1 MSRRRAGALVVLLSL
16 AALVASGGCARRS
29 GLDVRYP
36 EAGANRALLASVESR
51 RVEIKPVT
59 DGRVDTTRIGSKS
72 GNGGDLVTSRPVADI
87 VREALAVEIGKNG
100 HAVVTGRS
108 DVILAADVEEFWLDV
123 VRGYTTTQYVGKVV
137 IAVAVLNGRTGDGIL
152 TRRYVGVRRRQ
163 VDTVSDD
170 AAREVMDAALARS
183 IRDLATDPA
192 LATAFGRVTTAAAPR

>member
-16 AALVASGGCARRS
+16 AAFVSSRCARPS

-36 EAGANRALLASVESR
+36 EAGANRAMLASVERR

-59 DGRVDTTRIGSKS
+59 DGRVDTTRIGSKPDK
-72 GNGGDLVTSRPVADI
+72 GGDLVTSRPVADI
-87 VREALAVEIGKNG
+87 VHEALAVEIGKNG
-100 HAVVTGRS
+100 HAVVAERS

-123 VRGYTTTQYVGKVV
+123 VRGYATTQYVGKVV
-137 IAVAVLNGRTGDGIL
+137 IAVAVLDGRTGDGIL

-163 VDTVSDD
+163 VDRVSDD

-192 LATAFGRVTTAAAPR
+192 LVTAFGRVTTAAAPR

>member
-16 AALVASGGCARRS
+16 AALVSSGCARPS

-36 EAGANRALLASVESR
+36 EAGANRAMLASVERR

-59 DGRVDTTRIGSKS
+59 DGRVDITRIGSKPDK
-72 GNGGDLVTSRPVADI
+72 GGDLVTSRPVADI
-87 VREALAVEIGKNG
+87 VHEALAVEIGKNG
-100 HAVVTGRS
+100 HAVVAERS

-137 IAVAVLNGRTGDGIL
+137 IAVAVLDGRTGDGIL

-192 LATAFGRVTTAAAPR
+192 LVTAFGRVTTAAAPR

>member
-1 MSRRRAGALVVLLSL
+1 MRPRRAGALVVLLSL
-16 AALVASGGCARRS
+16 AALVSAGCARPS

-36 EAGANRALLASVESR
+36 EAGANRAMLASVESR

-59 DGRVDTTRIGSKS
+59 DGRVDTTRIGSKPD
-72 GNGGDLVTSRPVADI
+72 NGGDLVTSRPVADI

-100 HAVVTGRS
+100 HAVVVSRS

-123 VRGYTTTQYVGKVV
+123 VRGYATTQYVGKVV
-137 IAVAVLNGRTGDGIL
+137 IALTVLDGRTGDGIV
-152 TRRYVGVRRRQ
+152 TRRYVGVRRRH

-192 LATAFGRVTTAAAPR
+192 LVTAFGRVTTAAAPR

>member
-16 AALVASGGCARRS
+16 AALMSSGCARPS

-36 EAGANRALLASVESR
+36 EAGANRAMLASVERR

-59 DGRVDTTRIGSKS
+59 DGRVDTTRIGSKPDK
-72 GNGGDLVTSRPVADI
+72 GGDLVTSRPVADI
-87 VREALAVEIGKNG
+87 VHEALAVEIGKNG
-100 HAVVTGRS
+100 HAVVAERS
-108 DVILAADVEEFWLDV
+108 DVILAADVEEFWLDM
-123 VRGYTTTQYVGKVV
+123 VRGYATTQYVGKVV
-137 IAVAVLNGRTGDGIL
+137 IAVAVLDGRTGDGIL

-192 LATAFGRVTTAAAPR
+192 LVTAFGRVTTAAAPR

>member
-1 MSRRRAGALVVLLSL
+1 MRPRRAGALVVLLSL
-16 AALVASGGCARRS
+16 AALVSSGCARPS

-36 EAGANRALLASVESR
+36 EAGANRAMLASVERR

-59 DGRVDTTRIGSKS
+59 DGRVDTTRIGSKPDK
-72 GNGGDLVTSRPVADI
+72 GGDLVTSRPVADI
-87 VREALAVEIGKNG
+87 VHEALAVEIGKNG
-100 HAVVTGRS
+100 HAVVVSRS

-123 VRGYTTTQYVGKVV
+123 VRGYATTQYVGKVV
-137 IAVAVLNGRTGDGIL
+137 IAVAVRDGRTGDGIL

-163 VDTVSDD
+163 VDRISDD

-192 LATAFGRVTTAAAPR
+192 LVTAFGRVTTAAAPR

>member
-16 AALVASGGCARRS
+16 AALVSSGCARPS

-36 EAGANRALLASVESR
+36 EAGANRAMLASVERR

-59 DGRVDTTRIGSKS
+59 DGRVDTTRIGSKPDK
-72 GNGGDLVTSRPVADI
+72 GGDLVTSRPVADI
-87 VREALAVEIGKNG
+87 VHEALAVEIGKNG
-100 HAVVTGRS
+100 HAVVAERS
-108 DVILAADVEEFWLDV
+108 DVILAADVEEFWLDM
-123 VRGYTTTQYVGKVV
+123 VRGYATTQYVGKVV
-137 IAVAVLNGRTGDGIL
+137 IAVAVLDGRTGDGIL

-192 LATAFGRVTTAAAPR
+192 LVTAFGRVTTAAAPR

>member
-16 AALVASGGCARRS
+16 AALMSSGCARPS

-36 EAGANRALLASVESR
+36 EAGANRAMLASVERR

-59 DGRVDTTRIGSKS
+59 DGRVDTTRIGSKPDK
-72 GNGGDLVTSRPVADI
+72 GGDLVTSRPVADI
-87 VREALAVEIGKNG
+87 VHEALAVEIGKNG
-100 HAVVTGRS
+100 HAVVAERS

-123 VRGYTTTQYVGKVV
+123 VRGYATTQYVGKVV
-137 IAVAVLNGRTGDGIL
+137 IALTVLDGRTGDGIV
-152 TRRYVGVRRRQ
+152 TRRYVGVRRRH
-163 VDTVSDD
+163 VDTVSDE

-192 LATAFGRVTTAAAPR
+192 LVTAFGRVTTAAAPR

>member
-1 MSRRRAGALVVLLSL
+1 MRPRRAGALVVLLSL
-16 AALVASGGCARRS
+16 AALVSAGCARPS

-36 EAGANRALLASVESR
+36 EAGANRAMLASVESR

-59 DGRVDTTRIGSKS
+59 DGRVDTTRIGSKPD
-72 GNGGDLVTSRPVADI
+72 NGGDLVTSRPVADI

-100 HAVVTGRS
+100 HAVVVSRS

-123 VRGYTTTQYVGKVV
+123 VRGYATTQYVGKVV
-137 IAVAVLNGRTGDGIL
+137 IALTVLDGRTGDGIV
-152 TRRYVGVRRRQ
+152 TRRYVGVRRRH
-163 VDTVSDD
+163 VDTVSDE

-192 LATAFGRVTTAAAPR
+192 LVTAFGRVTTAAAPR

>member
-16 AALVASGGCARRS
+16 AALVSSGCARPS

-36 EAGANRALLASVESR
+36 EAGANRAMLASVERR

-59 DGRVDTTRIGSKS
+59 DGRVDTTRIGSKPDK
-72 GNGGDLVTSRPVADI
+72 GGDLVTSRPVADI
-87 VREALAVEIGKNG
+87 VHEALAVEIGKNG
-100 HAVVTGRS
+100 HAVVAERS

-123 VRGYTTTQYVGKVV
+123 VRGYATTQYVGKVV
-137 IAVAVLNGRTGDGIL
+137 IAVAVLDGRTGDGIL

-163 VDTVSDD
+163 VDTVSED

-192 LATAFGRVTTAAAPR
+192 LVTAFGRVTTAAAPR

>member
-1 MSRRRAGALVVLLSL
+1 MRPRRAGALVVLLSL
-16 AALVASGGCARRS
+16 AALVSAGCARPS

-36 EAGANRALLASVESR
+36 EAGANRAMLASVESR

-59 DGRVDTTRIGSKS
+59 DGRVDTTRIGSKPD
-72 GNGGDLVTSRPVADI
+72 NGGDLVTSRPVADI

-100 HAVVTGRS
+100 HAIVVSRS

-123 VRGYTTTQYVGKVV
+123 VRGYANTQYVGKVV
-137 IAVAVLNGRTGDGIL
+137 IALTVLDGRTGDGIV
-152 TRRYVGVRRRQ
+152 TRRYVGVRRRH
-163 VDTVSDD
+163 VDTVSDE

-192 LATAFGRVTTAAAPR
+192 LVTAFGRVTTAAAPR

>member
-1 MSRRRAGALVVLLSL
+1 MRPRRAGALVVLLSL
-16 AALVASGGCARRS
+16 AALVSAGCARPS

-36 EAGANRALLASVESR
+36 EAGANRAMLASVESR

-59 DGRVDTTRIGSKS
+59 DGRVDTTRIGSKPD
-72 GNGGDLVTSRPVADI
+72 NGGDLVTSRPVADI

-100 HAVVTGRS
+100 HAVVVSRS

-123 VRGYTTTQYVGKVV
+123 VRGYATTQYVGKVV
-137 IAVAVLNGRTGDGIL
+137 IALTVLDGRTGDGIL

-192 LATAFGRVTTAAAPR
+192 LVTAFGRVTTAAAPR

>member
-16 AALVASGGCARRS
+16 AALVSSGCARPS

-36 EAGANRALLASVESR
+36 EAGANRAMLASVERR

-59 DGRVDTTRIGSKS
+59 DGRVDTTRIGSKPD
-72 GNGGDLVTSRPVADI
+72 NGGDLVTSRPVADI
-87 VREALAVEIGKNG
+87 VHEALAVEIGKNG
-100 HAVVTGRS
+100 HAVVAERS
-108 DVILAADVEEFWLDV
+108 DVVLAADVEEFWLDV

-137 IAVAVLNGRTGDGIL
+137 IAVTVLDGRTGDSIL

-192 LATAFGRVTTAAAPR
+192 LVTAFGRVTTAAAPR

>member
-1 MSRRRAGALVVLLSL
+1 MRPRRAGALVVLLSL
-16 AALVASGGCARRS
+16 AALVSAGCARPS

-36 EAGANRALLASVESR
+36 EAGANRAMLASVESR

-59 DGRVDTTRIGSKS
+59 DGRVDTTRIGSKPD
-72 GNGGDLVTSRPVADI
+72 NGGDLVTSRPVADI

-100 HAVVTGRS
+100 HAIVVSRS

-123 VRGYTTTQYVGKVV
+123 VRGYATTQYVGKVV
-137 IAVAVLNGRTGDGIL
+137 IALTVLDGRTGDGIV
-152 TRRYVGVRRRQ
+152 TRRYVGVRRRH
-163 VDTVSDD
+163 VDTVSDE

-192 LATAFGRVTTAAAPR
+192 LVTAFGRVTTAAAPR

>member
-1 MSRRRAGALVVLLSL
+1 MRPRRAGALVVLLSL
-16 AALVASGGCARRS
+16 AALVSSGCARPS

-36 EAGANRALLASVESR
+36 EAGANRAMLASVERR

-59 DGRVDTTRIGSKS
+59 DGRVDTTRIGSKPD
-72 GNGGDLVTSRPVADI
+72 NGGDLVTSRPVADI

-100 HAVVTGRS
+100 HAVVVSRS

-123 VRGYTTTQYVGKVV
+123 VRGYATTQYVGKVV
-137 IAVAVLNGRTGDGIL
+137 IALTVLDGRTGDGIV
-152 TRRYVGVRRRQ
+152 TRRYVGVRRRH
-163 VDTVSDD
+163 VDTVSDE

-192 LATAFGRVTTAAAPR
+192 LVTAFGRVTTAAAPR

>member
-16 AALVASGGCARRS
+16 AALVSSGCARRS

-36 EAGANRALLASVESR
+36 EAGANRAMLASVERR

-59 DGRVDTTRIGSKS
+59 DGRVDTTRIGSKPDK
-72 GNGGDLVTSRPVADI
+72 GGDLVTSRPVADI
-87 VREALAVEIGKNG
+87 VHEALAVEIGKNG
-100 HAVVTGRS
+100 HAVVAERS

-123 VRGYTTTQYVGKVV
+123 VRGYATTQYVGKVV
-137 IAVAVLNGRTGDGIL
+137 IAVAVLDGRTGDGIL

-192 LATAFGRVTTAAAPR
+192 LVTAFGRVTTAAAPR